1 MSTESLNRTSNVN
14 TINSEVVETSSTQ
27 TLRPTRITSFTTKR
41 ANMDVLKQRLFEE
54 KKKEKNIRKLI
65 LSSVIISIGALT
77 ILTY

>member
-27 TLRPTRITSFTTKR
+27 TLRPTRITSFNTKR

>member
-27 TLRPTRITSFTTKR
+27 TLRPTRIPSFNTKR

>member
-27 TLRPTRITSFTTKR
+27 TLRPTRIASFTTKR

>member
-27 TLRPTRITSFTTKR
+27 TLRPTRITSFDTKR